1 MTVESQPPT
10 EIPKSTQV
18 APPESETVTKL
29 LKKQG
34 KKIENRAQD
43 YLARL
48 PKSQLFN
55 PRDSQGFYKQAEDAD
70 KRLEYDLKRQIW
82 KILEDKKLTAEKAML
97 IRGICAGT
105 IRELNHGISKVHPN
119 SLPFVGQLTR
129 HIIILGTEI
138 SNKHFRDQQGNP
150 QIVDRDWLR
159 EFSMDLWGLEYT
171 YRLDELGDKLR
182 QYVENPPT
190 QPAN

>member
-82 KILEDKKLTAEKAML
+82 KISEDEKLTAGKAML
-97 IRGICAGT
+97 IRGICAET
-105 IRELNHGISKVHPN
+105 IKELNKGIIRVHPN
-119 SLPFVGQLTR
+119 SQQFVGHLTR
-129 HIIILGTEI
+129 RIIMFGTEI
-138 SNKHFRDQQGNP
+138 SNRYFRDQQGNP

-159 EFSMDLWGLEYT
+159 EFAMDLCELKYTSRRGELET
-171 YRLDELGDKLR
+171 KLK
-182 QYVENPPT
+182 QFVENPPT
-190 QPAN
+190 QPAH

>member
-1 MTVESQPPT
+1 MNVESQVDT
-10 EIPKSTQV
+10 EILPSTQ
-18 APPESETVTKL
+18 AASPESEVVSKL
-29 LKKQG
+29 LKKQDN
-34 KKIENRAQD
+34 KIKEWVAN
-43 YLARL
+43 YFSRL
-48 PKSQLFN
+48 PKSRLLS
-55 PRDSQGFYKQAEDAD
+55 PREYQGFYKEADDAD
-70 KRLEYDLKRQIW
+70 RRLENDLERQIW

-159 EFSMDLWGLEYT
+159 EFAMDLWGLKYT
-171 YRLDELGDKLR
+171 SRLGELETKLK
-182 QYVENPPT
+182 QFVENPPT
-190 QPAN
+190 QPAD